1 MRSSWPAGPLST
13 KALPGTKSNSAA
25 ATSAERSRKRVALSV
40 VVMDCGPCSGVKRAL
55 AETAV
60 RERHSRPGASP
71 HAARRVTAEKQPR
84 MLASKCNRDS
94 SIRSP
99 LARALPPRSCQ
110 KACHGLHGMKNG
122 KIIGT
127 A

>member
-1 MRSSWPAGPLST
+1 
-13 KALPGTKSNSAA
+13 
-25 ATSAERSRKRVALSV
+25 VALSV
-40 VVMDCGPCSGVKRAL
+40 VVIDAFVTGLAPVKRAL
-55 AETAV
+55 V
-60 RERHSRPGASP
+60 RAGLRDASVIRDPGASP

-110 KACHGLHGMKNG
+110 KACHGLLGMKNG

>member
-1 MRSSWPAGPLST
+1 MQSMRSLPL
-13 KALPGTKSNSAA
+13 LLSAMLGL
-25 ATSAERSRKRVALSV
+25 SRKRVALSV
-40 VVMDCGPCSGVKRAL
+40 VVIDAFVTGLAPVKRAL
-55 AETAV
+55 VVPVWSGEDASV
-60 RERHSRPGASP
+60 IRDPGASP
-71 HAARRVTAEKQPR
+71 HAARQVTAEKQPR

-110 KACHGLHGMKNG
+110 KACHGLLGMKNG
-122 KIIGT
+122 KIVGT

>member
-1 MRSSWPAGPLST
+1 MQSMRSLPL
-13 KALPGTKSNSAA
+13 LLSAMLGL
-25 ATSAERSRKRVALSV
+25 SRKRVALSV
-40 VVMDCGPCSGVKRAL
+40 VVIDAFVTGL
-55 AETAV
+55 AEAGA
-60 RERHSRPGASP
+60 RHAGLRDASVIRDPGASP
-71 HAARRVTAEKQPR
+71 HAARRVTAKKQPR

-110 KACHGLHGMKNG
+110 KECHGLHGMKNG

>member
-1 MRSSWPAGPLST
+1 V
-13 KALPGTKSNSAA
+13 
-25 ATSAERSRKRVALSV
+25 AESVSFASV
-40 VVMDCGPCSGVKRAL
+40 VVSVPVTSTVPVADRGQLVIDAVGYCDLEDGDAGAL

-71 HAARRVTAEKQPR
+71 HAARRVTAGKQPR

-110 KACHGLHGMKNG
+110 KACHGLLGMKNG